1 MFRVLHKDPPIP
13 DRLSSE
19 GKDFLRRCF
28 RRNPVDRP
36 TATMLLDHP
45 FIRNSHHYNLHGS
58 IHSFAGIKLIVRVYI
73 IQFNL
78 RLFQILQLQVYLNL
92 YLQLLDRILHVT
104 LETKQSPLKATR
116 V

>member
-58 IHSFAGIKLIVRVYI
+58 IHSFAGIKLIVRVILSNSILDCFKFCSSKYI
-73 IQFNL
+73 
-78 RLFQILQLQVYLNL
+78 
-92 YLQLLDRILHVT
+92 
-104 LETKQSPLKATR
+104 
-116 V
+116 